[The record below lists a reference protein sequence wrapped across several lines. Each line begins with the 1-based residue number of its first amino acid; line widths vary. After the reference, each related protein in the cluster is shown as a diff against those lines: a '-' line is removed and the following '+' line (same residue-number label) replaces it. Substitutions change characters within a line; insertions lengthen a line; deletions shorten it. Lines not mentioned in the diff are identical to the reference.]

1 MPGLAKEPEEENLHR
16 HLWSAVLA
24 MAVAVPAGATTITS
38 LTLTPVTSAPYYQQ
52 TTNNPC
58 VIGENSCSAPAGW
71 TSTVFPANPPGDAY
85 NGITSPVY
93 TVGQITTLM
102 GGPGFMI
109 GVDINQA
116 NQVQTLGYFGMLID
130 GITVAEF
137 APGNPVLVPP
147 TTGGG
152 NGNGYADYLLTG
164 FSLAGYSSSSTVQ
177 FTVTMPYVNDGR
189 EQFFLIRDSTTE
201 PPPQIPEPA
210 TAALIG
216 GGLLGLGLLSRRFRN
231 QD

>member
-1 MPGLAKEPEEENLHR
+1 MHR
-16 HLWSAVLA
+16 HLWPAVLA
-24 MAVAVPAGATTITS
+24 MAIAGPAGATTITS
-38 LTLTPVTSAPYYQQ
+38 LALTAVTSAPYYQQ

-58 VIGENSCSAPAGW
+58 VIGEASCKSPDGW
-71 TSTVFPANPPGDAY
+71 TWTVLPANPPGDAY
-85 NGITSPVY
+85 SNITSPVY

-116 NQVQTLGYFGMLID
+116 IEVQTLGYFGMLID
-130 GITVAEF
+130 GTTVAEF
-137 APGNPVLVPP
+137 APVSPVLVPP

-164 FSLAGYSSSSTVQ
+164 FSLAGYWSSSTVQ

-189 EQFFLIRDSTTE
+189 EQFFLIRDSATE

-210 TAALIG
+210 TSALIG
-216 GGLLGLGLLSRRFRN
+216 GGLLGLGLLSRRHLRRS
-231 QD
+231 